1 MKLFAR
7 AAPPAPFFL
16 CSFYFLFYFE
26 IQIIRKSVVSI
37 TWFALDLAG

>member
-7 AAPPAPFFL
+7 AAPPAPLFL
-16 CSFYFLFYFE
+16 MFFLFYFE